1 MMQAGFADTDFI
13 CYVSIAEIVKTAPLN
28 QPLRTCQFLISHV
41 HATKLKLPIIRNCPL
56 EVPDSNRRHFLS
68 LEMGGFLMDAI
79 RNPMFKSTDCVTLGV
94 LR

>member
-41 HATKLKLPIIRNCPL
+41 HATKLNYL
-56 EVPDSNRRHFLS
+56 LS
-68 LEMGGFLMDAI
+68 EI
-79 RNPMFKSTDCVTLGV
+79 VH
-94 LR
+94 